1 VVGLCVE
8 LDPGKMWD
16 PKERIAEQIKSFG
29 KDIHPASERER
40 QPQTD

>member
-1 VVGLCVE
+1 
-8 LDPGKMWD
+8 MWD
-16 PKERIAEQIKSFG
+16 PKERIAELQIKSFG